1 MSFFAFILMFDRAFL
16 QKKYG
21 LDQANAGKVVSII
34 GFASTILSP
43 FSGWLLDKVG
53 KHAIVGNSKIK
64 FQNLIISSVSFG
76 SLTLGIYFI
85 LFNVTSIPTFY
96 AIGGV
101 VGIGISYALVSAA
114 IWP

>member
-1 MSFFAFILMFDRAFL
+1 L

-21 LDQANAGKVVSII
+21 LNQADAGKIISII

-43 FSGWLLDKVG
+43 FTGWLLDKVG
-53 KHAIVGNSKIK
+53 KHAIVGKKLS
-64 FQNLIISSVSFG
+64 FFLLIFLVSFG
-76 SLTLGIYFI
+76 TLTIGIYFV
-85 LFNVTSIPTFY
+85 LFNVHAIPDIY